1 MWMVEDWKIPISRYV
16 QSRTSKFQVMGH
28 QSSKS
33 PKALTSRFHAIMPFV
48 LIPHPQK
55 LNDVSRQVQLK
66 MQVAND
72 NQVVLPKDWSM
83 LSSWGLSRRSWEL
96 ASLCLAASIPWWLTS
111 KERFWMSG
119 FLLWCLKLWCWS
131 FGRVGPGTQGI
142 GRWIFGIWGILRT
155 LWWWS
160 LVWQIDWS
168 RRARLHF
175 SRLNCQN
182 RTLGQIG
189 RDLRIWGLRLSLPIF
204 RWSSWRILQIIFG
217 FWHLGPRWRPKL
229 EILRQIL

>member
-131 FGRVGPGTQGI
+131 FDRVGPGTQGV
-142 GRWIFGIWGILRT
+142 GRWIFGIWEFFFGLYDDGVYLTDWLKTSSSVKTSKYLLTSKAWLKAQITKANPLRSCSKELNNFLLFKLLLIL
-155 LWWWS
+155 
-160 LVWQIDWS
+160 
-168 RRARLHF
+168 F
-175 SRLNCQN
+175 
-182 RTLGQIG
+182 
-189 RDLRIWGLRLSLPIF
+189 
-204 RWSSWRILQIIFG
+204 
-217 FWHLGPRWRPKL
+217 
-229 EILRQIL
+229 